1 MFRLTLVILTVATEL
16 IVECV
21 VGTTTALDVANAFPL
36 SPSPRAVV
44 I

>member
-1 MFRLTLVILTVATEL
+1 MFRLTLVVLTLAIEL

-21 VGTTTALDVANAFPL
+21 VGTTTALDVANTFPL
-36 SPSPRAVV
+36 SPSPRAVL